1 MNPRDQHEHH
11 ASGGFDRSG
20 PGQPDGGHDP
30 GSPEAMPSASERSE
44 PVAGR
49 VFDVRERGDLEQQV
63 RDAED
68 RLLRTQA
75 ELENFRKRS
84 RREYEDA
91 QRSREID
98 LLRDLL
104 PVLDTVRRAIDAS
117 EKTADVES
125 LRLGFRMTSQQI
137 EKLLDAHGCKTIE
150 TDGKPFDPTVHDA
163 LLQQVVPGVAAGT
176 IVGVASQGYRLHDR
190 VVRPAQVIV
199 AQEPTG

>member
-1 MNPRDQHEHH
+1 MHAEQHEPHEEPAEPQAAA
-11 ASGGFDRSG
+11 ASAG
-20 PGQPDGGHDP
+20 P
-30 GSPEAMPSASERSE
+30 
-44 PVAGR
+44 
-49 VFDVRERGDLEQQV
+49 EQLPQLL

-91 QRSREID
+91 QKYREID

-104 PVLDTVRRAIDAS
+104 PVLDNVLRAIEAS

-125 LRLGFRMTSQQI
+125 LKSGFRMTAQQI
-137 EKLLDAHGCKTIE
+137 EKVFESHGCKTIE
-150 TDGKPFDPTVHDA
+150 TDGQPFDPAVHDA
-163 LLQQVVPGVAAGT
+163 ILQQAVPNAKPGT
-176 IVGVASQGYRLHDR
+176 IVGTASRGYRLHDR

-199 AQEPTG
+199 AKEE